1 MFNILLIIIL
11 IFILV
16 LLSNKDY
23 QKNSQ
28 HFYNLLMIKDKAVDH
43 QYNISWLPLNFC
55 IVKENFQSIHNL
67 LDKSQQKFPYRFL
80 KDENN
85 NIIPIVALTAFFRND
100 EDKKLYYSYL
110 NADIKV
116 IGVTAYKTFPIKI
129 RDVAEDTYHIK
140 DDFNYI
146 DNIKVWLAC
155 VKNLELYNFDQIKN
169 ITIDI
174 SESDFYNTDYTIRN
188 KIYDFIYIC
197 NKDKDSNECSMN
209 GWNAINRNYELAL
222 KCFPIMINEY
232 KLKGLCVGRI
242 GCDLSQFG
250 DNITITDFLPYNE
263 LQEKMRESKCLFLPN
278 IYDASPRVVGESLTK
293 GLPVLMNQNIIAFD
307 DSTPLEHF
315 ACRSNQAS
323 FSISPD
329 GKHMLIQNTIKDNVC
344 DIEQDYSKYVED
356 EAYDNGLILW
366 NLDTG
371 ETKTLSQGKDSD
383 KISAAGWLNNN
394 RIWYRPAYKMGQKK
408 IVTKA
413 MNLDG
418 KRQKIILERNAG
430 SSSEV
435 YDIANDDPEHIYIL
449 NNDLQF

>member
-263 LQEKMRESKCLFLPN
+263 LQEKMRESKFLFLPN

-293 GLPVLMNQNIIAFD
+293 GLPVLMNQNIICGF
-307 DSTPLEHF
+307 
-315 ACRSNQAS
+315 
-323 FSISPD
+323 
-329 GKHMLIQNTIKDNVC
+329 
-344 DIEQDYSKYVED
+344 KYITKE
-356 EAYDNGLILW
+356 
-366 NLDTG
+366 TG
-371 ETKTLSQGKDSD
+371 EYFIDEHNIRNALDNLIYKLSNNLYTTRKWWEKNYGIEKTS
-383 KISAAGWLNNN
+383 
-394 RIWYRPAYKMGQKK
+394 KK
-408 IVTKA
+408 LR
-413 MNLDG
+413 NFLYL
-418 KRQKIILERNAG
+418 QYPEILENITQV
-430 SSSEV
+430 SFN
-435 YDIANDDPEHIYIL
+435 I
-449 NNDLQF
+449 

>member
-1 MFNILLIIIL
+1 M
-11 IFILV
+11 
-16 LLSNKDY
+16 LSNKDY

-263 LQEKMRESKCLFLPN
+263 LQEKMRESKFLFLPN

-293 GLPVLMNQNIIAFD
+293 GLPVLMNQNIICGF
-307 DSTPLEHF
+307 
-315 ACRSNQAS
+315 
-323 FSISPD
+323 
-329 GKHMLIQNTIKDNVC
+329 
-344 DIEQDYSKYVED
+344 KYITKE
-356 EAYDNGLILW
+356 
-366 NLDTG
+366 TG
-371 ETKTLSQGKDSD
+371 EYFIDEHNIRNALDNLIYKLSNNLYTTRKWWEKNYGIEKTS
-383 KISAAGWLNNN
+383 
-394 RIWYRPAYKMGQKK
+394 KK
-408 IVTKA
+408 LR
-413 MNLDG
+413 NFLYL
-418 KRQKIILERNAG
+418 QYPEILENITQV
-430 SSSEV
+430 SFN
-435 YDIANDDPEHIYIL
+435 I
-449 NNDLQF
+449 

>member
-197 NKDKDSNECSMN
+197 NKDKDCNECSMN

-263 LQEKMRESKCLFLPN
+263 LQEKMRESKFLFLPN

-293 GLPVLMNQNIIAFD
+293 GLPVLMNQNIICGF
-307 DSTPLEHF
+307 
-315 ACRSNQAS
+315 
-323 FSISPD
+323 
-329 GKHMLIQNTIKDNVC
+329 
-344 DIEQDYSKYVED
+344 KYITKE
-356 EAYDNGLILW
+356 
-366 NLDTG
+366 TG
-371 ETKTLSQGKDSD
+371 EYFIDEHNIRNALDNLIYKLSNNLYTTRKWWEKNYGIEKTS
-383 KISAAGWLNNN
+383 
-394 RIWYRPAYKMGQKK
+394 KK
-408 IVTKA
+408 LR
-413 MNLDG
+413 NFLYL
-418 KRQKIILERNAG
+418 QYPEILENITQV
-430 SSSEV
+430 SFN
-435 YDIANDDPEHIYIL
+435 I
-449 NNDLQF
+449 